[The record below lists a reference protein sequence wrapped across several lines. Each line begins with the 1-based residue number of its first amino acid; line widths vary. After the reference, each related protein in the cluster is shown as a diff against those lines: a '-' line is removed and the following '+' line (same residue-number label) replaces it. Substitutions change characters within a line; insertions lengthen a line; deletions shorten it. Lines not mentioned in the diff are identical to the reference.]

1 MPNNALLCLWVDY
14 YSFWDQTTGYIYPM
28 GITGNAMPYALSLW
42 GWRCLGLGTRP
53 QTVAQ
58 ETELPKLLK
67 RWPVPVWSV
76 RECCFPAD
84 DSGGSHILTLQWLM
98 WFV

>member
-1 MPNNALLCLWVDY
+1 MPNNGLFCGWTIILFGTRLQA
-14 YSFWDQTTGYIYPM
+14 IYTPWELY
-28 GITGNAMPYALSLW
+28 TGNAKPYALSLW
-42 GWRCLGLGTRP
+42 CLGLGTRP

-84 DSGGSHILTLQWLM
+84 DNGG
-98 WFV
+98 